1 MDVFDSI
8 TSLKGVGAKRAQ
20 ALGRAGITTVFDLLT
35 HYPRTYLDWSH
46 TYGIGTAPLNENVC
60 VRAFVGSSCR
70 EHIIRKGMTTYSFDV
85 TDGKDVMSVVFF
97 NNKYVKD
104 MLANGEEYLFYGKI
118 ISMGRH
124 YKSMTAPRF
133 VRADSGTTL
142 KPVYPQTSELNSNY
156 IEKLI
161 KTALE
166 SVGIIPDCIPQS
178 VRDDYCLMSCDEAI
192 RNIHF
197 PVSADYLSEAKRR
210 IAFEELFLLQV
221 GLSRLKIKSKKS
233 TAYSLPKDFSGEFF
247 SLLPFELTG
256 AQKRAIA
263 ECTADM
269 SSGIP
274 MNRLLQGDV
283 GSGKTAVSAALIYNA
298 VKNGFQAAIMAP
310 TEVLA
315 KQHSDTFSRF
325 FEGTGIRS
333 ALLTGSVSQKEKRKI
348 KERLS
353 SGEIDLLIGTH
364 AIIQKDV
371 VFRNL
376 GLAVTDEQHRFGVNQ
391 RGALGSKGKN
401 PNILV
406 MSATPIPRTLSLI
419 IYGDLDI
426 SILDEMPAGR
436 QKTETYV
443 VGFDKRERAY
453 GYVKKHI
460 LSGRQGYIVCPLVDS
475 EDDDA
480 EPDSE
485 RKASVKLYEE
495 LSTGFFKGFR
505 LGLLYGKMKADDK
518 KSVMAEFAAGNI
530 DLLISTTVIEVGV
543 DVPNAVIMVIENADC
558 FGLSQLHQL
567 RGRVG
572 RGSVRSTCILISDLK
587 NDTVKDRLK
596 ILEATTDGFR
606 IADEDL
612 KLRGPGDFIGSR
624 QHGLPDLKL
633 SNMLTDSEIIRETHF
648 AAEKM
653 LKNNPALE
661 GEENNLLKKRVNNM
675 FSKGLVL
682 N

>member
-20 ALGRAGITTVFDLLT
+20 ALGRAGIATVFDLLT

-118 ISMGRH
+118 TSMGRH
-124 YKSMTAPRF
+124 YKSMTSPRF
-133 VRADSGTTL
+133 VRADSGTPL

-166 SVGIIPDCIPQS
+166 SVGKIPDCIPQS

-233 TAYSLPKDFSGEFF
+233 TAYSLQKDFSAEFF

-256 AQKRAIA
+256 AQKRAVA

-333 ALLTGSVSQKEKRKI
+333 ALLTGSVSQKEKREI

-453 GYVKKHI
+453 GYVKNHI

-587 NDTVKDRLK
+587 NDTVRDRLK

-661 GEENNLLKKRVNNM
+661 GEENDLLKKRVNNM

>member
-8 TSLKGVGAKRAQ
+8 SALKGVGAKKTQ
-20 ALGRAGITTVFDLLT
+20 ILNKAGIYTVYDLLS
-35 HYPRTYLDWSH
+35 HYPREYLDPSLA
-46 TYGIGTAPLNENVC
+46 YGIGSAPLNENVC
-60 VRAFVGSSCR
+60 VRAYVGSVAR
-70 EHIIRKGMTTYSFDV
+70 EHYIRKGMTTYSFDII
-85 TDGKDVMSVVFF
+85 DGRDAMDVIFF
-97 NNKYVKD
+97 NNKYVTG
-104 MLANGEEYLFYGKI
+104 MLKNGEEYLFYGKI
-118 ISMGRH
+118 KQLSPY

-133 VRADSGTTL
+133 IRVSESEGL
-142 KPVYPQTSELNSNY
+142 SPVYSQIADINSSQV
-156 IEKLI
+156 EKLVAS
-161 KTALE
+161 ALE
-166 SVGIIPDCIPQS
+166 SVNTLPDCLPES
-178 VRDDYCLMSCDEAI
+178 VKNDYCLMTCDAAV

-197 PVSADYLSEAKRR
+197 PSSRDYLAEAKRR

-221 GLSRLKIKSKKS
+221 GLSRLKIKSKKT
-233 TAYSLPKDFSGEFF
+233 TAYSLQRDFAPEFCG
-247 SLLPFELTG
+247 LLPFELTG
-256 AQKRAIA
+256 AQKKAIA

-269 SSGIP
+269 SSGVP

-283 GSGKTAVSAALIYNA
+283 GSGKTAVSAALVYNA
-298 VKNGFQAAIMAP
+298 VKNGFQAAVMAP

-315 KQHSDTFSRF
+315 RQHFNTFTKF
-325 FEGTGIRS
+325 FENTGIRT
-333 ALLTGSVSQKEKRKI
+333 ALLTGSVTAKEKREI
-348 KERLS
+348 KERLAC
-353 SGEIDLLIGTH
+353 GETDLIIGTH

-371 VFRNL
+371 VFKNL
-376 GLAVTDEQHRFGVNQ
+376 GLAITDEQHRFGVNQ

-401 PNILV
+401 PHTLV

-436 QKTETYV
+436 QKTDTFV
-443 VGFDKRERAY
+443 IDFDKRERAY

-460 LSGRQGYIVCPLVDS
+460 LSGYQGYIVCPLVDFD
-475 EDDDA
+475 EEE

-505 LGLLYGKMKADDK
+505 LGLLYGKMKAEEK
-518 KSVMAEFAAGNI
+518 KEVMTQFAAGNI

-572 RGSVRSTCILISDLK
+572 RGDVKSTCILISDIK
-587 NDTVKDRLK
+587 NDEVKDRLK
-596 ILEATTDGFR
+596 ILEATSDGFR

-633 SNMLTDSEIIRETHF
+633 SKLLTDSETVRETHF
-648 AAEKM
+648 AAENL

-661 GEENNLLKKRVNNM
+661 GEEYNMLKKRVNQM

>member
-1 MDVFDSI
+1 MDVYTSI
-8 TSLKGVGAKRAQ
+8 TELKGVGEKRARS
-20 ALGRAGITTVFDLLT
+20 LSKAGINTVNDLLSF
-35 HYPRTYLDWSH
+35 YPRTYLDWSRA
-46 TYGIGTAPLNENVC
+46 YGIGSAPLNENVC
-60 VRAFVGSSCR
+60 VRAFVGSVVR
-70 EHIIRKGMTTYSFDV
+70 EHVIRKGMTTYSFDI
-85 TDGKDVMSVVFF
+85 TDGRDVMAVTFF
-97 NNKYVKD
+97 NNKYVSS
-104 MLANGEEYLFYGKI
+104 MLKTGEEYLFYGKI
-118 ISMGRH
+118 TALGRG
-124 YKSMTAPRF
+124 YKSMTSPKF
-133 VRADSGTTL
+133 VKADSSVAL

-156 IEKLI
+156 FEKLI
-161 KTALE
+161 ASALG
-166 SVGIIPDCIPQS
+166 SVGVIPDCIPES
-178 VRDDYCLMSCDEAI
+178 VRNDYCLMSRDDAI

-197 PVSADYLSEAKRR
+197 PASPDLLSEAKRR
-210 IAFEELFLLQV
+210 ISFEELFLLQV
-221 GLSRLKIKSKKS
+221 GLSRLKIKSRKA
-233 TAYSLPKDFSGEFF
+233 TAYSLEKDYSDEFCA
-247 SLLPFELTG
+247 LLPFKLTG

-263 ECTADM
+263 DCTADM
-269 SSGIP
+269 SSGVP

-283 GSGKTAVSAALIYNA
+283 GSGKTAVSAALVYNA
-298 VKNGFQAAIMAP
+298 VRNGFQAAIMAP

-315 KQHSDTFSRF
+315 RQHYNTFTRF
-325 FEGTGIRS
+325 FSGTGITVGI
-333 ALLTGSVSQKEKRKI
+333 LTGSVSAKEKREI
-348 KERLS
+348 KDKLA
-353 SGEIDLLIGTH
+353 SGEINLIIGTH

-401 PNILV
+401 PHTLV

-443 VGFDKRERAY
+443 VDYDKRERAY

-460 LSGRQGYIVCPLVDS
+460 LSGYQGYIVCPLVDT
-475 EDDDA
+475 DDEE

-495 LSTGFFKGFR
+495 LSSGFFKGFR
-505 LGLLYGKMKADDK
+505 LGLLYGKMKADEK
-518 KSVMAEFAAGNI
+518 KEIMAQFAAGDI

-572 RGSVRSTCILISDLK
+572 RGDVKSTCILISDIK
-587 NDTVKDRLK
+587 NGLVKERLG
-596 ILEATTDGFR
+596 ILESTTDGFK

-633 SNMLTDSEIIRETHF
+633 TKMLTD
-648 AAEKM
+648 
-653 LKNNPALE
+653 
-661 GEENNLLKKRVNNM
+661 
-675 FSKGLVL
+675 
-682 N
+682 

>member
-118 ISMGRH
+118 TSMGRH

-233 TAYSLPKDFSGEFF
+233 TAYSLQKDFSGEFF

-333 ALLTGSVSQKEKRKI
+333 ALLTGSVSQKEKREI

-376 GLAVTDEQHRFGVNQ
+376 GLAVTDEQRRFGVNQ

>member
-8 TSLKGVGAKRAQ
+8 ISLKGVGTKRAQ
-20 ALGRAGITTVFDLLT
+20 SLAKAGIYTVYDLLT
-35 HYPRTYLDWSH
+35 HFPRAYLDWSH
-46 TYGIGTAPLNENVC
+46 TYSIGSAPRDENVF
-60 VRAFVGSSCR
+60 VRAFVGSKAR
-70 EHIIRKGMTTYSFDV
+70 VHYIRKGMTTYSFDI
-85 TDGKDVMSVVFF
+85 TDGKDVMDVVFF
-97 NNKYVKD
+97 NNKYISD
-104 MLANGEEYLFYGKI
+104 MLINGEEYIFYGKI
-118 ISMGRH
+118 TSLGRH
-124 YKSMTAPRF
+124 YKSMTSPKF
-133 VRADSGTTL
+133 VKANSGSGMQ
-142 KPVYPQTSELNSNY
+142 PVYPQTAELNSNY

-161 KTALE
+161 KTALDTIE
-166 SVGIIPDCIPQS
+166 SIPDCIPES
-178 VRDDYCLMSCDEAI
+178 VKNDYCLMSCDRAI

-197 PVSADYLSEAKRR
+197 PESPDYLAEAKRR

-233 TAYSLPKDFSGEFF
+233 TSFSLQKDFTREFLA
-247 SLLPFELTG
+247 LLPFSLTG
-256 AQKRAIA
+256 AQKRAVS
-263 ECTADM
+263 ECIADM
-269 SSGIP
+269 SSGVP

-283 GSGKTAVSAALIYNA
+283 GSGKTAVSAALVYSA
-298 VKNGFQAAIMAP
+298 VKNGFQCAVMAP

-315 KQHSDTFSRF
+315 KQHFDTFTKF
-325 FEGTGIRS
+325 FGGTGIKIE
-333 ALLTGSVSQKEKRKI
+333 LLTGSIPAKEKRII
-348 KERLS
+348 KEKLAD
-353 SGEIDLLIGTH
+353 GETDLLIGTH

-371 VFRNL
+371 IFKNL

-391 RGALGSKGKN
+391 RGALGSKGIN
-401 PNILV
+401 PNTLV

-443 VGFDKRERAY
+443 IDPDKRERAY
-453 GYVKKHI
+453 GYIKKHI
-460 LSGRQGYIVCPLVDS
+460 LSGYQGYIVCPLVD
-475 EDDDA
+475 EQDEEEA
-480 EPDSE
+480 EPEYE
-485 RKASVKLYEE
+485 RKASVKLFDE
-495 LSTGFFKGFR
+495 LSAGFFKGFR
-505 LGLLYGKMKADDK
+505 LGLLYGKMKSEDK
-518 KSVMAEFAAGNI
+518 KTVMSDFSAGKI

-572 RGSVRSTCILISDLK
+572 RGNVKSTCILISGSGK
-587 NDTVKDRLK
+587 SGERLK
-596 ILEATTDGFR
+596 ILENTSDGFK

-633 SNMLTDSEIIRETHF
+633 SNMLTNSEIVRETHY
-648 AAEKM
+648 AAEKT

-661 GEENNLLKKRVNNM
+661 GEEYNLLKKRVNDM